1 VDESEIDSANETATY
16 GWPFRFL
23 YGLFVPGDA
32 QQLGLPGGI
41 RACLFDLDGV
51 LTQTAKV
58 HAAAWKEM
66 FDAYLQ
72 ERANLTD
79 EKFVPFDPVADYD
92 QYVDGKP
99 RYDGVRS
106 FLASR
111 GIELP
116 EGDPSE
122 PPSAETVRGLGNRK
136 NELVLAL
143 LKRDGVEAYEGSV
156 RYVHA
161 VREAG
166 LHTAVVSASANCKE
180 VLEAAGIGN
189 LFEVRI
195 DGIVVEQRHLRGK
208 PAPDTFLAAA
218 KEVGV
223 EPTEAAVFEDA
234 LAGVEAGRAGHFGFV
249 VGVDRTGQR
258 QALLE
263 HGADVVVSDLAELLE
278 QK

>member
-1 VDESEIDSANETATY
+1 VDESEIDSANETATL
-16 GWPFRFL
+16 GSPFRFL
-23 YGLFVPGDA
+23 YGLLVPGDA
-32 QQLGLPGGI
+32 QQLGLPDGI

-72 ERANLTD
+72 ERAKRTG
-79 EKFVPFDPVADYD
+79 EKLVPFDPVADYD

-116 EGDPSE
+116 EGDPDD
-122 PPSAETVRGLGNRK
+122 PPSAETVHGLGNRK

-143 LKRDGVEAYEGSV
+143 LKRDGVEAYDGSV

-166 LHTAVVSASANCKE
+166 LHTAVVSASANCKD
-180 VLEAAGIGN
+180 VLEAAGIED

-218 KEVGV
+218 KEVGA
-223 EPTEAAVFEDA
+223 EAAEATVFEDA
-234 LAGVEAGRAGHFGFV
+234 LAGVEAGRAGRFGFV

-258 QALLE
+258 AALLE
-263 HGADVVVSDLAELLE
+263 HGADVVVDDLAELLE
-278 QK
+278 HK